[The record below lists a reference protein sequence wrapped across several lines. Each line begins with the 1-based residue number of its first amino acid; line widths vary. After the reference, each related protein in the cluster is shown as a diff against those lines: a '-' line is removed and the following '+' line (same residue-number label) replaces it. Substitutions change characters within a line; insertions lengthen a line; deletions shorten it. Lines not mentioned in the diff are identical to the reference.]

1 METSTSTY
9 CSISRKRV
17 AQDQE
22 ANAVIKAAP
31 EHPMMCW
38 NDRLRAVAS
47 TLPTAITRRAFV
59 IDHAFRLRN
68 GQRSR

>member
-9 CSISRKRV
+9 CSISRKQV

-31 EHPMMCW
+31 EHPMMSW
-38 NDRLRAVAS
+38 NDRLLAVAS
-47 TLPTAITRRAFV
+47 TLHSASTRRTFV
-59 IDHAFRLRN
+59 
-68 GQRSR
+68 